1 MVHITLQS
9 AVLVSVISSG
19 SRGSEV
25 SGVIDSDGECS
36 LSGHSGLATTPH
48 QSVVG
53 GGGGGEITIILII
66 IILIHHIT
74 TISQSSSLS
83 LS

>member
-48 QSVVG
+48 QSVVVG
-53 GGGGGEITIILII
+53 GN
-66 IILIHHIT
+66 HNHPHYHYPD
-74 TISQSSSLS
+74 SQA
-83 LS
+83 